1 MELSDRSTDLTFFRG
16 YGTYT
21 IIKRQQ
27 ASTQLM
33 LYIKKTLKATEAHR
47 MSTPL
52 LWVIN
57 EDIMED
63 TLWTLKN
70 GQDINKDCERYSR
83 KGSWFEKKYFMHVWQ
98 DSIRISDFSGRDRV
112 VSDFLLKVLKSTTA
126 FSFLVPLDRSIIY
139 LPIFQTPVIYTTLVP
154 FKPPSKRLYRTIIR
168 FQVPSS
174 TPSMQTLHPRGH
186 LTPIGRRDLG
196 HFFTFSLS
204 LLFTEILHIPYAT
217 CSFKHPM
224 SNGR

>member
-63 TLWTLKN
+63 TL
-70 GQDINKDCERYSR
+70 
-83 KGSWFEKKYFMHVWQ
+83 
-98 DSIRISDFSGRDRV
+98 
-112 VSDFLLKVLKSTTA
+112 
-126 FSFLVPLDRSIIY
+126 
-139 LPIFQTPVIYTTLVP
+139 
-154 FKPPSKRLYRTIIR
+154 
-168 FQVPSS
+168 
-174 TPSMQTLHPRGH
+174 
-186 LTPIGRRDLG
+186 
-196 HFFTFSLS
+196 
-204 LLFTEILHIPYAT
+204 
-217 CSFKHPM
+217 
-224 SNGR
+224 